1 MFYGETITACDNP
14 GPVGRLSTG
23 LSVIVPVSVVR
34 GMTVSVVNVV
44 DVVIMRDGDVT
55 ATLPMLVDVALMHD
69 MSGQGA
75 FIDVVLVRAVEVSVV
90 NVVDV
95 VAMWDGDVTT
105 ALSVCVV
112 VDCVRAVLGMDAHL
126 SP

>member
-1 MFYGETITACDNP
+1 M
-14 GPVGRLSTG
+14 
-23 LSVIVPVSVVR
+23 
-34 GMTVSVVNVV
+34 NVV

>member
-1 MFYGETITACDNP
+1 M
-14 GPVGRLSTG
+14 
-23 LSVIVPVSVVR
+23 
-34 GMTVSVVNVV
+34 NVV

-75 FIDVVLVRAVEVSVV
+75 LIDMILVRAVEVPVV
-90 NVVDV
+90 NVVDM
-95 VAMWDGDVTT
+95 VAMRDGDVAATH
-105 ALSVCVV
+105 SVCVIMG
-112 VDCVRAVLGMDAHL
+112 CVRAVLLGVNAHL